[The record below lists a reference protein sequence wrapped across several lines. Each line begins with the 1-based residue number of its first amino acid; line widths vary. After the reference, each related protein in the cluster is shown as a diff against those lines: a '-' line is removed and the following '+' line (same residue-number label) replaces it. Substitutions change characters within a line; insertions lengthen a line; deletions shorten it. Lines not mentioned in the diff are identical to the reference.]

1 MITWIKTRSF
11 IKNIWNGVF
20 GIASEISL
28 AFLFIAA
35 GFVVCFFWWSFFK

>member
-1 MITWIKTRSF
+1 MITLIKARLV
-11 IKNIWNGVF
+11 IKNIWNGIF

-35 GFVVCFFWWSFFK
+35 GFVVCFFWWSFCK